1 LVATNTLAELVLDEE
16 SPEALYE
23 LFEARGWG
31 DGLPVVAPT
40 QARVDA
46 MLAGAPGPPDEPL
59 AVLPPRGGIAT
70 RRTVAVNAV
79 LAGCR
84 PEWMPV
90 LVAAALAVVPH
101 PLGGIGDDAVRQLAA
116 GSVEQL
122 VQLTTR

>member
-16 SPEALYE
+16 SPEAYE

-59 AVLPPRGGIAT
+59 AALPPRGGIAT
-70 RRTVAVNAV
+70 RRTVAINAV